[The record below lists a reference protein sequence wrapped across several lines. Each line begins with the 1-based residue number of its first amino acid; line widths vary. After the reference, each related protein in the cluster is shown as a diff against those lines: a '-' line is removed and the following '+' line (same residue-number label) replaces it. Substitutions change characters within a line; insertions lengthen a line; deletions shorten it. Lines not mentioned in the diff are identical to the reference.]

1 MTDTKKADQQ
11 ASPKKTQRHSTS
23 VEAQRARLL
32 ARLRTGALDTFTAR
46 RELHV
51 MHPGGRIKE
60 LRAAG
65 HPIRTERVTLT
76 DEDGIT
82 HNGVAL
88 YYLSAASEGGAE

>member
-1 MTDTKKADQQ
+1 MNF
-11 ASPKKTQRHSTS
+11 TS
-23 VEAQRARLL
+23 CTL
-32 ARLRTGALDTFTAR
+32 
-46 RELHV
+46 
-51 MHPGGRIKE
+51 GGRIKE

-88 YYLSAASEGGAE
+88 YYLSSTSAEATE

>member
-1 MTDTKKADQQ
+1 MAE
-11 ASPKKTQRHSTS
+11 KTMQRHSTS

-32 ARLRTGALDTFTAR
+32 ARLRIGALDTFTAR

-82 HNGVAL
+82 HSGVAL
-88 YYLSAASEGGAE
+88 YFLSSTSAEVAE